1 MASCPISDLPMVDA
15 VLAAD
20 GFVYSRKHLEEYWQN
35 NDLVSPITQQPI
47 AAFLLEHLLIQSLAK
62 EIEAT
67 PGNTKWFEVPTEVPD
82 VLYCPIT
89 LELMKEPVRA
99 SDGNVYEESALREWL
114 STNTTTT
121 SPLFGTEMNTD
132 FRRDATIKAACAAW
146 R

>member
-1 MASCPISDLPMVDA
+1 M
-15 VLAAD
+15 
-20 GFVYSRKHLEEYWQN
+20 
-35 NDLVSPITQQPI
+35 
-47 AAFLLEHLLIQSLAK
+47 AK

-82 VLYCPIT
+82 ILCCPIT
-89 LELMKEPVRA
+89 LGLMKEPVRA

-114 STNTTTT
+114 SMNTTTT

-132 FRRDATIKAACAAW
+132 FRRDATLKAACAAW